1 MEWKALAVFIVSM
14 IASAL
19 SGMAGGGGGFII
31 NPFYI
36 LLGLTPQQTVATG
49 KFGSFGL
56 SLGAITAF
64 RRHLFE
70 DKKFSL
76 FMIVLSAVIGV
87 ISAVSLKSIDN
98 VLLQRLMGAF
108 MLASIPMMLKK
119 TAGSRHAQKSS
130 LVMATGAILMAIVL
144 LLQGLL
150 GGGVGALVSV
160 VMVVFFGK
168 TALEGNI
175 MKRKTSIVLNIV
187 IVASLF
193 TSGLINFTYGF
204 AAMAGGLIGG
214 YMGSMTAL
222 KKGDE
227 FALKTMIIFM
237 LVSGIWLIAAA

>member
-1 MEWKALAVFIVSM
+1 
-14 IASAL
+14 
-19 SGMAGGGGGFII
+19 
-31 NPFYI
+31 
-36 LLGLTPQQTVATG
+36 
-49 KFGSFGL
+49 
-56 SLGAITAF
+56 
-64 RRHLFE
+64 
-70 DKKFSL
+70 
-76 FMIVLSAVIGV
+76 
-87 ISAVSLKSIDN
+87 
-98 VLLQRLMGAF
+98 
-108 MLASIPMMLKK
+108 
-119 TAGSRHAQKSS
+119 
-130 LVMATGAILMAIVL
+130 MAIVL